1 MEAHRTCIEGRRPIA
16 SSVAF
21 VRKCGVFEQTRDG
34 KEDGRVVFF
43 ACENTGLYTHDC
55 MDYFDSRLPNTYILK
70 SSLTFQARKYYA
82 KADFKTDLLDSAVVA
97 LTLND
102 LHQK

>member
-1 MEAHRTCIEGRRPIA
+1 
-16 SSVAF
+16 
-21 VRKCGVFEQTRDG
+21 
-34 KEDGRVVFF
+34 
-43 ACENTGLYTHDC
+43 

-82 KADFKTDLLDSAVVA
+82 KAYFKTDLLDSAIVA